1 MAVAAATTAEPEP
14 EGPLRIAVSV
24 HDPPVWS
31 IPPAV
36 VDRLRASL
44 PGDEVVDARTP
55 EERARAFAR
64 ADVLIATRITADE
77 FSVARDV
84 RWIHTTA
91 VGIGGLLP
99 RPVVESDVVVTN
111 TRGVHSESIAE
122 HAIALALAVRRR
134 IPRAA
139 AAQAE
144 RAWVQT
150 DLMSA
155 EVPLLGDT
163 CMLVIGLGSI
173 GSRIAAHASGLGMRV
188 IGLRRRTDQP
198 LPPAVAEAGGP
209 ERLHA
214 WLPRADVIVLAV
226 PQTDDT
232 RALLGEAEFR
242 LMRPTAVLVNVARGG
257 LVDEKALERAV
268 TEGAIAGAGL
278 DAFVR
283 EPLAPESPLW
293 RLPNVLITPHSAS
306 FRGDYWEPVMDLFR
320 ENLERFRKGQPL
332 LNVVDKV
339 HRY

>member
-1 MAVAAATTAEPEP
+1 M
-14 EGPLRIAVSV
+14 RIVVSV

-44 PGDEVVDARTP
+44 PGDGVIDARTP
-55 EERARAFAR
+55 DERRQAFAD
-64 ADVLIATRITADE
+64 AEVLIATRITADE
-77 FSVARDV
+77 FAVARRV

-99 RPVVESDVVVTN
+99 KPVVESDVVVTN

-134 IPRAA
+134 IPVAA

-144 RAWVQT
+144 RVWVQT
-150 DLMSA
+150 ELMTA
-155 EVPLLGDT
+155 HVPLLRDT
-163 CMLVIGLGSI
+163 VLLVVGLGSI
-173 GSRIAAHASGLGMRV
+173 GSRIAEMAAGLGMQV
-188 IGLRRRTDQP
+188 LAIRRRPEHTT
-198 LPPAVAEAGGP
+198 PAVAEVAGPDRLP
-209 ERLHA
+209 E
-214 WLPRADVIVLAV
+214 WLGRADIVVLAV
-226 PQTDDT
+226 PQTDET
-232 RALLGEAEFR
+232 RALLGDAEFR
-242 LMRPTAVLVNVARGG
+242 MMRPSAILVNVARGG

-268 TEGAIAGAGL
+268 LTGTIAGAGL

-293 RLPNVLITPHSAS
+293 GLPNVLITPHSAS

-320 ENLERFRKGQPL
+320 ENLARFRSGRPL

>member
-1 MAVAAATTAEPEP
+1 M
-14 EGPLRIAVSV
+14 RIAVSV

-44 PGDEVVDARTP
+44 PADEVVDARSP
-55 EERARAFAR
+55 EERARAFAW
-64 ADVLIATRITADE
+64 AEVLIATRITAEE
-77 FSVARDV
+77 FGLARHV
-84 RWIHTTA
+84 RWMHTTA

-111 TRGVHSESIAE
+111 TRGVHSDSIAE

-134 IPRAA
+134 FPIAA
-139 AAQAE
+139 AAQAQ
-144 RAWVQT
+144 RTWVQA
-150 DLMSA
+150 DLMTA
-155 EVPLLGDT
+155 EVPTLAGS
-163 CMLVIGLGSI
+163 CMLVVGLGSI
-173 GSRIAAHASGLGMRV
+173 GSRVASHAAGLGMRV
-188 IGLRRRTDQP
+188 LGIRRRADQP
-198 LPPAVAEAGGP
+198 SPPAVAEAGGP
-209 ERLHA
+209 ERLRE
-214 WLPRADVIVLAV
+214 WLPRADVVVLAV

-242 LMRPTAVLVNVARGG
+242 LMRRTAVLVNVARGG
-257 LVDEKALERAV
+257 LIDEKAFERAIL
-268 TEGAIAGAGL
+268 EGAIAGAGL

-283 EPLAPESPLW
+283 EPLDPESPLW

-306 FRGDYWEPVMDLFR
+306 FRSDYWEPVMDLFR
-320 ENLERFRKGQPL
+320 ENLERFRSGRPL